1 MTPPVFRHAFITGG
15 SPTNVGHIQK
25 RRNTPHLCGFVCKQ
39 SIRLNY
45 GLFHGPEP
53 ASLPVLQKLYH
64 FLLCTANNLHFS
76 VRYYKL
82 ISMVRSLIKFGQVS
96 ENRRARFNYSI
107 DDTIEAGVSLTG
119 AEIKSIRYGLV
130 TIVDGFVQRRGDN
143 LFLAG
148 VEIQKLPTAARYVN
162 FDERRP
168 RQLLLHRSQINRLIG
183 KLQDKGATIVPLKLY
198 FNNRGRLK
206 VLLGV
211 GYGKNKIDKRE
222 TIKQREWNKNKARI
236 LKG

>member
-1 MTPPVFRHAFITGG
+1 MP
-15 SPTNVGHIQK
+15 
-25 RRNTPHLCGFVCKQ
+25 
-39 SIRLNY
+39 
-45 GLFHGPEP
+45 
-53 ASLPVLQKLYH
+53 
-64 FLLCTANNLHFS
+64 
-76 VRYYKL
+76 
-82 ISMVRSLIKFGQVS
+82 RSLIKSGQVS
-96 ENRRARFNYSI
+96 ENRKARFAYSI
-107 DDTIEAGVSLTG
+107 EDTIEAGISLTG

-148 VEIQKLPTAARYVN
+148 IEIQRLPTAARYVN

-183 KLQDKGATIVPLKLY
+183 RLQEKGATIVPLKLY

-211 GYGKNKIDKRE
+211 GYGKNRADKRE
-222 TIKQREWNKNKARI
+222 TIKQREWDKNKSRI
-236 LKG
+236 LKGR